1 MSLESDIATLEAEL
15 TRRATEGTATRIRDG
30 NRETEIAVVSESEL
44 RRRLG
49 ELRAQLAGQSARPAA
64 RRVFF

>member
-1 MSLESDIATLEAEL
+1 MTVEADIAALEAEL

-30 NRETEIAVVSESEL
+30 NRETEIAVVSESDL
-44 RRRLG
+44 RRRLA
-49 ELRAQLAGQSARPAA
+49 ELRAQLAGQPARPAA